1 MAKRR
6 LPELLAPAGGWE
18 QLEYAIRFGADA
30 VYLATDRFGL
40 RQRASNFS
48 LDEIPEVVAYAHK
61 RGVAVHV
68 TCNAQMHDGDLID
81 MPRYMEAFDAAGV
94 DAILVSDLGVL
105 RLARRYAPHVA
116 LHVSTQASVS
126 NVQSALTWYDLGAR
140 RIVCAREMSLEE
152 IAQMKR
158 QIPDD
163 MEIEVFVHG
172 AMCMAISGRC
182 LISDYL
188 TGRSAISGNCTQPC
202 RWRYAL
208 MEEKRPGQYFPIEEN
223 NDGGSF
229 ILNAKDMCM
238 LAHLDDLVRAGV
250 DSIKIE
256 GRNKKAFYVATVVNA
271 YRQVLDGAD
280 LVQFQSEL
288 ETMSH
293 RPYNTGFFY
302 GPAHQTTESDAYVRA
317 YDWAAEV
324 LECNPIGEGHYKV
337 SVLCRNRFWQGS
349 ELEVLSPGRPVQTL
363 SISYLVF
370 APKDGHPPYGVLAAS
385 SAMERYTFQTTVP
398 LHPHDILRIRHDASA
413 PEFS

>member
-1 MAKRR
+1 MLFR
-6 LPELLAPAGGWE
+6 
-18 QLEYAIRFGADA
+18 
-30 VYLATDRFGL
+30 
-40 RQRASNFS
+40 S
-48 LDEIPEVVAYAHK
+48 
-61 RGVAVHV
+61 
-68 TCNAQMHDGDLID
+68 
-81 MPRYMEAFDAAGV
+81 
-94 DAILVSDLGVL
+94 
-105 RLARRYAPHVA
+105 
-116 LHVSTQASVS
+116 
-126 NVQSALTWYDLGAR
+126 QSALTWYDLGAR

-280 LVQFQSEL
+280 PVQFQSEL

-324 LECNPIGEGHYKV
+324 LECKIGRAHV
-337 SVLCRNRFWQGS
+337 
-349 ELEVLSPGRPVQTL
+349 
-363 SISYLVF
+363 
-370 APKDGHPPYGVLAAS
+370 
-385 SAMERYTFQTTVP
+385 
-398 LHPHDILRIRHDASA
+398 
-413 PEFS
+413 